1 MPEATKRAMPH
12 TSEVRVVGV
21 DVGGTNTDA
30 VILDGDEVLG
40 WHKAPTTKDIHAGV
54 TESIIE
60 ALKMANVPAASIM
73 AIKIG
78 TTVGQGHPEGLEC
91 SSFYCC

>member
-1 MPEATKRAMPH
+1 MVSNAMAV

-30 VILDGDEVLG
+30 VILDGDKVIG
-40 WHKAPTTKDIHAGV
+40 WHKAPTTKDIHSGV
-54 TESIIE
+54 TRSVIE
-60 ALKMANVPAASIM
+60 ALKMANVPHASIM

-78 TTVGQGHPEGLEC
+78 TTVG
-91 SSFYCC
+91 

>member
-1 MPEATKRAMPH
+1 MEV

-30 VILDGDEVLG
+30 VILDGDQVLG
-40 WHKAPTTKDIHAGV
+40 WHKAPTTQDIHSGV
-54 TESIIE
+54 TVSITE
-60 ALKMANVPAASIM
+60 ALKMAKVSDTSIM

-78 TTVGQGHPEGLEC
+78 TTVRRGLCLGLGC
-91 SSFYCC
+91 SSTRCY